1 MAIFWPGTLVFGLP
15 GVMSQ
20 YWQTAFGVGP
30 AEVGQIFFFILVP
43 TGIFMF
49 LVGRLLERWKPQWFI
64 GIGALICAGCTI
76 LLPLA
81 WSFTGVYVW
90 AFIMSGSTAMIY
102 ITGLTVV
109 QNWFPD
115 RRGLVS
121 GLFNMSFGVSAALL
135 SPVYNF
141 ILDAFAFHW
150 VTMGAALCTL
160 IFGLIPVWLIQFP
173 LSDDTHSLDRSV
185 MMPTSMTVIE
195 SLKTRSF
202 WGLWFTWAFAGAAGI
217 SMVILSTA
225 FGKARGLSSHEAV
238 LLLTAFNMTNGTS
251 RLISGYLSDYIGR
264 KRTLTLSF
272 GMAGAA
278 YFCITQTGSLTV
290 WLALFAV
297 IGYAFGTM
305 FSVSAPLVGDCFGMD
320 HFGAIIG
327 LIFTAYGFVAGI
339 IGPWFTGRLLDITA
353 GNFTVIFSYLGVLIL
368 SASVVIQITK
378 PETECILPVR

>member
-1 MAIFWPGTLVFGLP
+1 
-15 GVMSQ
+15 MSR
-20 YWQTAFGVGP
+20 YWQTAFSVGP

-49 LVGRLLERWKPQWFI
+49 LVGRLLEQWKPGWFM
-64 GIGALICAGCTI
+64 GIGVLICAGTTV
-76 LLPLA
+76 LLPLS
-81 WSFTGVYVW
+81 WSFSGVYVW

-141 ILDAFAFHW
+141 ILDAFAYHW
-150 VTMGAALCTL
+150 VTTGAALCTL
-160 IFGLIPVWLIQFP
+160 IFGLIPAGLIRFP
-173 LSDDTHSLDRSV
+173 LPSEI
-185 MMPTSMTVIE
+185 PTSGGQSPIMPNSRPSSMTMFE

-225 FGKARGLSSHEAV
+225 FGKTRGLSSHEAV
-238 LLLTAFNMTNGTS
+238 LLLTAFNLTNGTS
-251 RLISGYLSDYIGR
+251 RVISGYLSDYIGR

-272 GMAGAA
+272 AMAGAA
-278 YFCITQTGSLTV
+278 YFCITQTGSLTI
-290 WLALFAV
+290 WLALFAA
-297 IGYAFGTM
+297 IGYAFGTL

-320 HFGAIIG
+320 HFGSIIG

-339 IGPWFTGRLLDITA
+339 IGPWFTGRLLDITG
-353 GNFTVIFSYLGVLIL
+353 GNFTVIFSYLGVLML
-368 SASVVIQITK
+368 SAAVLIQITK

>member
-1 MAIFWPGTLVFGLP
+1 
-15 GVMSQ
+15 
-20 YWQTAFGVGP
+20 
-30 AEVGQIFFFILVP
+30 
-43 TGIFMF
+43 
-49 LVGRLLERWKPQWFI
+49 
-64 GIGALICAGCTI
+64 
-76 LLPLA
+76 
-81 WSFTGVYVW
+81 
-90 AFIMSGSTAMIY
+90 
-102 ITGLTVV
+102 
-109 QNWFPD
+109 
-115 RRGLVS
+115 
-121 GLFNMSFGVSAALL
+121 
-135 SPVYNF
+135 
-141 ILDAFAFHW
+141 
-150 VTMGAALCTL
+150 
-160 IFGLIPVWLIQFP
+160 
-173 LSDDTHSLDRSV
+173 
-185 MMPTSMTVIE
+185 
-195 SLKTRSF
+195 
-202 WGLWFTWAFAGAAGI
+202 
-217 SMVILSTA
+217 
-225 FGKARGLSSHEAV
+225 
-238 LLLTAFNMTNGTS
+238 MTNGTS

-353 GNFTVIFSYLGVLIL
+353 GNFTVIFSYLGVLML

>member
-1 MAIFWPGTLVFGLP
+1 
-15 GVMSQ
+15 MSQ

-49 LVGRLLERWKPQWFI
+49 LVGRLLERWRPEWFM
-64 GIGALICAGCTI
+64 GIGALICAGCTS

-81 WSFTGVYVW
+81 WSFSGVYVW

-141 ILDAFAFHW
+141 ILDAFAYHW

-160 IFGLIPVWLIQFP
+160 IFGLIPVWLVRFP

-185 MMPTSMTVIE
+185 MMPNSSPASMTVIE

-225 FGKARGLSSHEAV
+225 FGKTRGLSSHEAV

-278 YFCITQTGSLTV
+278 YFCITQAGSLTI

-320 HFGAIIG
+320 HFGSIIG

-339 IGPWFTGRLLDITA
+339 IGPWFTGRLLDITG
-353 GNFTVIFSYLGVLIL
+353 GNFTVIFSYLGVLML
-368 SASVVIQITK
+368 SASVLIQITK

>member
-1 MAIFWPGTLVFGLP
+1 MFGLP

-20 YWQTAFGVGP
+20 HWQTVFGVGP
-30 AEVGQIFFFILVP
+30 AEVGQILFFMLAP

-49 LVGRLLERWKPQWFI
+49 LTGRLLERWKPEWLV
-64 GIGALICAGCTI
+64 GIGALVCAGVTV

-90 AFIMSGSTAMIY
+90 VTIMSSASSLIY
-102 ITGLTVV
+102 MTGLTMV
-109 QNWFPD
+109 QTWFPD

-135 SPVYNF
+135 SPIYNF
-141 ILDAFAFHW
+141 ILDAFAYHW
-150 VTMGAALCTL
+150 VTTGAGLCAL
-160 IFGLIPVWLIQFP
+160 IFGLIPAVLIRFP
-173 LSDDTHSLDRSV
+173 LPGEIPGAVRSDVMPERS
-185 MMPTSMTVIE
+185 PSAMTMIE

-225 FGKARGLSSHEAV
+225 FGKSKGLSSHEAV
-238 LLLTAFNMTNGTS
+238 LLLTAFNLTNGAS

-272 GMAGAA
+272 AMAGAA
-278 YFCITQTGSLTV
+278 YFLMTQTGSLTI
-290 WLALFAV
+290 WLVLCAA
-297 IGYAFGTM
+297 IGYALGTM

-320 HFGAIIG
+320 HFGSIIG

-339 IGPWFTGRLLDITA
+339 IGPWFTGHLLDITG
-353 GNFTVIFSYLGVLIL
+353 GNFTVIFIYLGTLML
-368 SASVVIQITK
+368 FGSVFVQITK
-378 PETECILPVR
+378 PQTECILPVR